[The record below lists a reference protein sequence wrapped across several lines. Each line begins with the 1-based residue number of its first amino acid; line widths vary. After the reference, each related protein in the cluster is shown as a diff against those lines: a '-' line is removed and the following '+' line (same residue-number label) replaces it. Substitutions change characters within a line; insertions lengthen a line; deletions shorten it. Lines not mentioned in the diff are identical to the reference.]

1 MYATGD
7 MSKSEKDED
16 NEQLT
21 KCCRKSV
28 KKKNKK
34 KKLETVLFDK
44 RTKSTHIQETHPKH
58 ILTTV
63 KIH

>member
-1 MYATGD
+1 MYATGE
-7 MSKSEKDED
+7 MSKSEKEKDED

-28 KKKNKK
+28 KK
-34 KKLETVLFDK
+34 
-44 RTKSTHIQETHPKH
+44 TKSTHILETHPKH